1 MAQLQYTVSYRSPNR
16 QLIDIELHVQ
26 NVSEETL
33 EIHLPNWR
41 PGRYEMGNFAR
52 NIRAFG
58 VFDADNQPLP
68 FEKTTKNVW
77 NVTCKGTNEL
87 YIRYDYYA
95 AELNAGS
102 TWLDDEQ
109 LYVNP
114 VNCMVFLP
122 NRMNEACMLNLQ
134 VPHDYKVA
142 IDLPAAN
149 APFSFM
155 ADSYD
160 RLADAPFIASREL
173 KHHQFEESNHTFHLW
188 FMGRANPPF
197 DKLEEDFRK
206 FCREQI
212 QIMGALPGPAY
223 HFIFQILPIPWYHG
237 VEHTYSTVCALGP
250 GQSVFEGKG
259 YEDLLGVSSHEL
271 FHAWN
276 IKTIRPSDMAPYDFD
291 RENYSRLGWIY
302 EGITTYYGD
311 QFLIRSGV
319 FSPEQFLITLN
330 EKLFRHFSSYGRL
343 NQAVADASFDTWLDG
358 YVPGIPH
365 RKTSI
370 YTEGSLIAFILDMKI
385 RQANANEKSLDDFM
399 LLLKNDKTYTK
410 KSVVQHLVA
419 LGFADAEDF
428 YTHYIEKAGDLEPLL
443 GDYFNKLGLQLEKH
457 QPYSE
462 AEHIWGFTL
471 IEQGSNW
478 QVGLVAPESPAEK
491 AGLSKGDVL
500 LAAQGVRLNKQAA
513 KQLFVNDN
521 LDLHFFRSEQLK
533 HVRLT
538 ADGNYY
544 FESRKVSLSSNADQN
559 QLNALK
565 KWAVN
570 L

>member
-1 MAQLQYTVSYRSPNR
+1 MTQLTYTVSYRFPNR
-16 QLIDIELHVQ
+16 QLIDIELHVI
-26 NVSEETL
+26 NVNEETL
-33 EIHLPNWR
+33 DIHLPNWR
-41 PGRYEMGNFAR
+41 PGRYELGNFAR
-52 NIRAFG
+52 NIRSFG
-58 VFDADNQPLP
+58 VFDANNQPLP
-68 FEKTTKNVW
+68 FEKIAKNVW
-77 NVTCKGTNEL
+77 SVSCAGANEIF
-87 YIRYDYYA
+87 IRYDYYA

-114 VNCMVFLP
+114 VNCLVFLP
-122 NRMNEACMLNLQ
+122 NRMNEACTLTLQ
-134 VPHDYKVA
+134 VPHDHKVA

-149 APFSFM
+149 APFSFI

-197 DKLEEDFRK
+197 EKLEEDFRK

-212 QIMGALPGPAY
+212 QTMGALPGPEY
-223 HFIFQILPIPWYHG
+223 HFIFQILPVPWYHG

-276 IKTIRPSDMAPYDFD
+276 IKTIRPSDMAPYNFD

-319 FSPEQFLITLN
+319 FSPEQFLTTLN
-330 EKLFRHFSSYGRL
+330 EKLNKHFSSYGRL
-343 NQAVADASFDTWLDG
+343 NQAVTDASFDTWLDG

-385 RQANANEKSLDDFM
+385 REANAHEKSLDDFM
-399 LLLKNDKTYTK
+399 VLLKKDAIYSKN
-410 KSVVQHLVA
+410 SVLHHLKA
-419 LGFADAEDF
+419 LGLSDAETF
-428 YTHYIEKAGDLEPLL
+428 YSHYIENPGNLEPLL
-443 GDYFNKLGLQLEKH
+443 NSCFQQIGLRMEPH
-457 QPYSE
+457 QPYTD

-471 IEQGSNW
+471 IEQVTNW
-478 QVGLVAPESPAEK
+478 QVGLVAPGSPAEN

-513 KQLFVNDN
+513 KQLMNHES
-521 LDLHFFRSEQLK
+521 LDLHLFRFEQLK
-533 HVRLT
+533 TIRLCS
-538 ADGNYY
+538 DGKRY
-544 FESRKVSLSSNADQN
+544 FESRKVILQSNADPK
-559 QLNALK
+559 QLNARK